1 MPSSQSSNSQPARLD
16 RFYHPALVWVFRLL
30 VGVTFV
36 LSGFTKSVDVWGSF
50 YKIGEYLEVWGW
62 NIPSPLVVI
71 AAFLLGGVE
80 FVCGFLL
87 LLGCYKRVS
96 VWILLLMM
104 AFMLPLTLYIA
115 VADPVADCGCF
126 GDFLIIS
133 NNATFVKNIF
143 LTLFLLY
150 LFRFNRKTDGLY
162 VPYVQWV
169 VGGLLSLY
177 IMIVAFY
184 GYNVQP
190 MIDFRRFDPGTD
202 LLASAD
208 VRDEGDEAE
217 YEFIYEKDGS
227 EESFSIDNLPDS
239 TWTFVDRRLIGGS
252 EAVTDGFAVISD
264 GENIAEDIIDPDAEQ
279 FVVTV
284 PDMSRV
290 DLSYTYLLNELNDYI
305 TARGGSMVALVSA
318 DDEGIERWRDVS
330 MASYEIYNA
339 EPTLIKE
346 LARGHA
352 AIVYLRKGVVV
363 WKRTLSSISYKIVT
377 ETPPGEIDSEL
388 DPDSSSTLQG
398 LTLIFAAVLIGIM
411 ILDRSG
417 KLLAWLLKR
426 RRRKAAK
433 SNNAA
438 CDNDGSAVG

>member
-169 VGGLLSLY
+169 IGGLLSLY

-208 VRDEGDEAE
+208 AQDEGNEAE

>member
-208 VRDEGDEAE
+208 VRDEGEEAE

>member
-1 MPSSQSSNSQPARLD
+1 SNSQPARLD
-16 RFYHPALVWVFRLL
+16 RFYHPALVWVFRLF

-217 YEFIYEKDGS
+217 YEFIYEKDGR

-411 ILDRSG
+411 ILD
-417 KLLAWLLKR
+417 
-426 RRRKAAK
+426 
-433 SNNAA
+433 
-438 CDNDGSAVG
+438 